1 MVRETPSDEQRTLL
15 LTGRDGSSVVV
26 DYLCDQA
33 IEEGMAVT
41 CFYYDFAS
49 REAQSPTNV
58 LGSLVKQLLSGLGVI
73 PEEIAQKFEG
83 QKKVI
88 GGRKLKL
95 PDIVK
100 MFTTVSSFQR
110 TFICVDALDE
120 CVPKHRLEVLDALGQ
135 ILQRSPNTRIF
146 MTGRSHIQGAV
157 ERGLGGRTISVS
169 IKSRDDDIV
178 TYLRARLKKDT
189 TPEAMDGFLENDIM
203 KSIPEKISE
212 TYVPVGDPE
221 IPCGPLTN
229 RCEYRFLRA
238 SLKLETILRET
249 TVHRRRNRLNAMR
262 DGLGL
267 EDAYEATLE
276 RIRAQEGEK
285 AKLAMTTL
293 MWICHSER
301 PLRVDELCHALAVE
315 IGSSHFNSDNVPAID
330 TLLTCCQG
338 LVTVDKEASTARL
351 VHHTL
356 REYLS
361 TLFPQAHSLMAETC
375 LTYLNSDQAKALPSE
390 PHPDHSSMPF
400 LKYCSRYWGTHAN
413 KELSDR
419 VILLAMELLGQYE
432 NHVAANSLFEQIL
445 DPDDSLEVNTSSLF
459 GGLHCASFFGIIDV
473 MTGLLRK
480 SGCDANQGDSA
491 GITPLIWAVRGGQGE
506 AVELLLRQEAINPG
520 KQDNVGNTPIWWAAN
535 NGHNLIVKQLLDRKD
550 VNPSEPDS
558 AGQTPLFMAAFQ
570 GHELV
575 VKQLLDREDVNP
587 SQPEKSGE
595 TPLFVAAFHGHELV
609 VKQLL
614 DREDVNPNDSGNE
627 GYTPL
632 FMAALQ
638 GHELVVKQLLDRKDV
653 NPDEPDYEGHTP
665 LHAAATGGNES
676 VVRQLL
682 DREDVNPDQPDN
694 EGRTPLV
701 AAAAGGHESVVEQLL
716 NRGDVSP
723 DKPGNDGN
731 TPLSWAAFEGHESV
745 VKQLLDR
752 EDVSPD
758 KPNNQGRTP
767 LSLAAIMGHESVVK
781 QLLDREDVSP
791 DKPDNEGRTP
801 LSRAAVED
809 HESVVKQLL
818 DREDVNPDKPD
829 NEGKTPLSRAAM
841 KGHELVV
848 KQLLDRQ
855 AVNPDKPDN
864 EGKTPLSWAVVEGH
878 ESVVKQLL
886 DREDVNPDKP
896 DNEGNTPL
904 SLAKMGGHESVVK
917 QFLHWKDVNPGGP
930 QK

>member
-1 MVRETPSDEQRTLL
+1 MRSKQRTLL
-15 LTGRDGSSVVV
+15 LIGRDGSSVVV

-33 IEEGMAVT
+33 IERGMAVT

-100 MFTTVSSFQR
+100 MFATVSSLQR

-135 ILQRSPNTRIF
+135 ILQRSPNTRMF
-146 MTGRSHIQGAV
+146 MTGRPHIRGAV
-157 ERGLGGRTISVS
+157 ERGLGGKTISVS

-221 IPCGPLTN
+221 SLCGPLTN

-238 SLKLETILRET
+238 SLKLEIILRET

-267 EDAYEATLE
+267 GDAYEATLE

-315 IGSSHFNSDNVPAID
+315 IGSSHFNIDNVPAID

-356 REYLS
+356 RECLS
-361 TLFPQAHSLMAETC
+361 THHNLFPRAHLEMAETC
-375 LTYLNSDQAKALPSE
+375 LTYLNSDQVKALPSN
-390 PHPDHSSMPF
+390 PQPGHSSMPF
-400 LKYCSRYWGTHAN
+400 IKYSSRYWGVHA
-413 KELSDR
+413 KREISDR
-419 VILLAMELLGQYE
+419 VILLAMELLDQYE
-432 NHVAANSLFEQIL
+432 NHVAANSIFEQIL
-445 DPDDSLEVNTSSLF
+445 DPDEDSPKTNTPSLF
-459 GGLHCASFFGIIDV
+459 GGLHCASFFGIVDV
-473 MTGLLRK
+473 MTGLFGM

-506 AVELLLRQEAINPG
+506 AVEILLRQEAVNPD
-520 KQDNVGNTPIWWAAN
+520 KQDNVGNTPLWWAAN

-550 VNPSEPDS
+550 VNPNQPDG
-558 AGQTPLFMAAFQ
+558 AGMTPLFVAAFQGHELVVKQLLDREEVNPSQPGKSGETPLVVAAFQ

-587 SQPEKSGE
+587 NETGE
-595 TPLFVAAFHGHELV
+595 GYTPLFIAALQGHELV

-614 DREDVNPNDSGNE
+614 DREDVNPN
-627 GYTPL
+627 
-632 FMAALQ
+632 
-638 GHELVVKQLLDRKDV
+638 
-653 NPDEPDYEGHTP
+653 EPDYDGHTP
-665 LHAAATGGNES
+665 LHVAAEGGNES
-676 VVRQLL
+676 VLRQLL

-694 EGRTPLV
+694 EG
-701 AAAAGGHESVVEQLL
+701 
-716 NRGDVSP
+716 
-723 DKPGNDGN
+723 K
-731 TPLSWAAFEGHESV
+731 TPLSWAAMKGHESV

-752 EDVSPD
+752 
-758 KPNNQGRTP
+758 Q
-767 LSLAAIMGHESVVK
+767 
-781 QLLDREDVSP
+781 
-791 DKPDNEGRTP
+791 
-801 LSRAAVED
+801 
-809 HESVVKQLL
+809 
-818 DREDVNPDKPD
+818 
-829 NEGKTPLSRAAM
+829 
-841 KGHELVV
+841 
-848 KQLLDRQ
+848 
-855 AVNPDKPDN
+855 
-864 EGKTPLSWAVVEGH
+864 
-878 ESVVKQLL
+878 
-886 DREDVNPDKP
+886 DVNPDKP

-917 QFLHWKDVNPGGP
+917 QFLH
-930 QK
+930 